1 MNRRVFKFIIFVF
14 VCFFT
19 SSCGVKSKNV
29 NMENYNI
36 SKKSYISEKSDNYGK
51 IINISVEEF
60 LKKVESD
67 ENFSFVITQE
77 ECCLC
82 DKLKDIINSTY
93 SIKITYKIILNKSSI
108 NYKSDVKKLKALLPK
123 LMVTPDIRIKQ
134 GKKILSYDEEY
145 DELSRDNLLKWFDKY
160 NIN

>member
-1 MNRRVFKFIIFVF
+1 MNRSVFKFIIFV
-14 VCFFT
+14 CFFI
-19 SSCGVKSKNV
+19 SGCEAKNKNV

-36 SKKSYISEKSDNYGK
+36 SKKSYVSEKNDNYGK

-60 LKKVESD
+60 LKKVESGED
-67 ENFSFVITQE
+67 FSFVITQE

-82 DKLKDIINSTY
+82 DKLKDIINSTD
-93 SIKITYKIILNKSSI
+93 SIKITYKIILDKSSI

-123 LMVTPDIRIKQ
+123 LIVTPDIRIKQ

-145 DELSRDNLLKWFDKY
+145 DELSRDNLLKWLDKY